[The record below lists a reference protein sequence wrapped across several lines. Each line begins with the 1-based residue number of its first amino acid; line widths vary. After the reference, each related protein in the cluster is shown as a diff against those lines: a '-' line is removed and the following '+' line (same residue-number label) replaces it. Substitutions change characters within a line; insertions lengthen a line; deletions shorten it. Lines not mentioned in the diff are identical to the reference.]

1 MTSSNI
7 IIVSWLNCFMVLHIN
22 CICIIC
28 CFHVFTIKF
37 TGFNKRALAGLH
49 STVRS
54 ASDSKS
60 KDRKFESQRSHIPL
74 VEIDHGPFLQSFS
87 PFLLTYL
94 SPPTYRKGGVLFL
107 VQIPLASVSASHFRV
122 CTSGWIINKFSWMYI
137 TGI

>member
-1 MTSSNI
+1 MTLSNI

-49 STVRS
+49 STVGS

-94 SPPTYRKGGVLFL
+94 SPPTYRKGGRTVFGADP
-107 VQIPLASVSASHFRV
+107 ISVSVGVTLSCLHK
-122 CTSGWIINKFSWMYI
+122 WLDY
-137 TGI
+137 